1 LVEEPVAGAGQAGM
15 LVPRHSLPEP
25 LKILHAETEP
35 MMATGVA
42 ELDRVLGGGL
52 VSGSIT
58 LIGGEPGIGK
68 STLVLQ
74 ALAGLAGTGR
84 RCLLVA
90 AEESPAQV
98 RRRATRLGAT
108 VPGLWMVA
116 ETSMSGLRA
125 AVADVSPDVLV
136 IDSIQTVWDPDLES
150 GPGSVAQVRGCAH
163 QLAALAKAGGPAVVL
178 LGHVTKDGALAGPR
192 VLEHLVDTVVSFEGD
207 RHHALRLLRA
217 LKHRFGATGEL
228 GVFEMTAAGLVE
240 VDDPGRMFLADRCG
254 SGPGSVVFASM
265 DGHRPLLVE
274 IQALVASSPAA
285 SPRRSASG
293 FDLSRLAMLLAVL
306 DRRAGLRLSA
316 HEVYVS
322 VVGGVKLSDPG
333 ADLAVC
339 LAIASSASHQSVD
352 SDTVVVGEVGLGGE
366 VRQVAG
372 TPQRLGEAARLGF
385 VRAVVPAHAPP
396 HPGLRTAP
404 VGNLGEA
411 LDRHLGRT
419 FSLPRLRV
427 VR

>member
-1 LVEEPVAGAGQAGM
+1 LVEEPVASAGPARGA
-15 LVPRHSLPEP
+15 VPRHSIPEP
-25 LKILHAETEP
+25 LEALGVDAEP
-35 MMATGVA
+35 LMPTGVA

-52 VSGSIT
+52 VPGSVT

-74 ALAGLAGTGR
+74 AVAGLAGTGR

-90 AEESPAQV
+90 AEESPGQV

-108 VPGLWMVA
+108 APGVWMVA
-116 ETSMSGLRA
+116 ETSMPGVRA
-125 AVADVSPDVLV
+125 AVTEVSPDVLV

-150 GPGSVAQVRGCAH
+150 VPGSMAQVRGCAQ

-192 VLEHLVDTVVSFEGD
+192 LLEHLVDTVLSFEGD

-228 GVFEMTAAGLVE
+228 GVFEMTAGGLVE
-240 VDDPGRMFLADRCG
+240 VDDAGRMFLADRCG
-254 SGPGSVVFASM
+254 DGPGSVVFAAM

-274 IQALVASSPAA
+274 IQALVASNPAG

-293 FDLSRLAMLLAVL
+293 FDPSRLAMLLAVL
-306 DRRAGLRLSA
+306 DRRAGLRLGG

-339 LAIASSASHQSVD
+339 LAVASSATHQPVD
-352 SDTVVVGEVGLGGE
+352 PDTVVVGEVGLGGE
-366 VRQVAG
+366 IRQVAD
-372 TPQRLGEAARLGF
+372 TVRRLGEAARLGF
-385 VRAVVPAHAPP
+385 DRAVVPAHAPP
-396 HPGLRTAP
+396 HPGLCTAP
-404 VGNLGEA
+404 VGNLAEA
-411 LDRHLGRT
+411 LDRHLGRAS
-419 FSLPRLRV
+419 SLPRLRV